1 MVWKN
6 ERKCVNIYAN
16 RNLFFSINYKQIH
29 DDVCRDILITS
40 IGPEISYED
49 FCSEIKDICKFDDQQ
64 LFTVK
69 WLDEEG
75 LSISEGKKFDVQC
88 FKNIWCVLRI
98 LIYMT
103 IKSCFMNARP
113 FSDTGDPCTISSQT
127 ELNEAIRLYDLNK
140 DSELALHGMF
150 SIYICQHFCSAYV
163 YFKCFVFFT
172 INFLLVE
179 ITSW

>member
-1 MVWKN
+1 MVLKN
-6 ERKCVNIYAN
+6 EWKCVNIYAN

-75 LSISEGKKFDVQC
+75 LSISEEKKFDVQC

-140 DSELALHGMF
+140 DSELALHGML
-150 SIYICQHFCSAYV
+150 SIYMSTFLFSLCVFQML
-163 YFKCFVFFT
+163 CFFY
-172 INFLLVE
+172 N
-179 ITSW
+179 